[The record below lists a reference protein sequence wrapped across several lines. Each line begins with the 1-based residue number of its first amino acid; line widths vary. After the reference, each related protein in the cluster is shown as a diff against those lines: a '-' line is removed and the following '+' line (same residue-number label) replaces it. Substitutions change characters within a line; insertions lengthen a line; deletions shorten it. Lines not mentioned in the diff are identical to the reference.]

1 MLLPIQ
7 QRRVV
12 LPNGRVESVS
22 VGAAPSSAMS
32 GLNGSSRKTCLD
44 CTRKHLSQA
53 AVLMEEALQGYP
65 DHRWLAVGHLAE
77 ASAESLDQYPDLAKE
92 IRAHRVAYMNDPAYK
107 VPVVALIGK
116 ASALAGQSGTGVAG
130 LGASSKGSGGAGET
144 GPGRVRRTPQAP
156 GKLFSP
162 MHDGEKP
169 YGGMSWGPPIKYVKI
184 PGGEWG
190 TVATL
195 KVMKELVLG
204 KWGHRNPE
212 VVLLA
217 KKIVA
222 DVSPGPTKD
231 YEAMAGALLGFM
243 KTRVK
248 YELDS
253 AGLEWVQTPHYTLLV
268 SGSGDCFAKGTNVT
282 RSLAGGRS
290 EEVQIEN
297 LRVGDRIYS
306 RVNAHA
312 RGGPDYD
319 EFCWTTVLNVW
330 DRGVRPTW
338 QVRTDNRTK
347 GQSRF
352 VRLTPNHKVLVAQSD
367 GKLVEARV
375 SDLDPG
381 VALPRIDRDEFVPMD
396 PEDGRTARVLEV
408 VRDDLPVQCYDVQ
421 TENGCVWLPDADCH
435 VRNCDDHSTATA
447 ALAMALGFRAGFRT
461 VKGDRGRPEQW
472 SHVYPVIG
480 IPAGKEDVWLTA
492 DSTQKESVLG
502 WDPPEGKLFGMKT
515 WVIDPQTAEGLEWDT

>member
-22 VGAAPSSAMS
+22 VGAAPSVVMSGDMS
-32 GLNGSSRKTCLD
+32 GLNGSPRKTCLD

-77 ASAESLDQYPDLAKE
+77 ASTESLDQYPDLAKE

-116 ASALAGQSGTGVAG
+116 ASELAGQGGTGVAG
-130 LGASSKGSGGAGET
+130 LGASSQGSGGTGET
-144 GPGRVRRTPQAP
+144 GPDRVRRTPQAP

-162 MHDGEKP
+162 MHKGEKP

-222 DVSPGPTKD
+222 NVSPGPTKD
-231 YEAMAGALLGFM
+231 YEAMAGAILDFM

-268 SGSGDCFAKGTNVT
+268 SGSGDCFAKGTKVLL
-282 RSLAGGRS
+282 REGHRL
-290 EEVQIEN
+290 VPIES
-297 LRVGDRIYS
+297 LRVGDEVWGLDRWS
-306 RVNAHA
+306 RVENTW
-312 RGGPDYD
+312 
-319 EFCWTTVLNVW
+319 E
-330 DRGVRPTW
+330 RGVRATW
-338 QVRTDNRTK
+338 RVELNNGT
-347 GQSRF
+347 S
-352 VRLTPNHKVLVAQSD
+352 VRLTPEHKVFRSVCDSLTCGGPD
-367 GKLVEARV
+367 GPHDFRRACRIERVLV
-375 SDLDPG
+375 SDLRPG
-381 VALPRIDRDEFVPMD
+381 DVVTK
-396 PEDGRTARVLEV
+396 PEHGSVFAARVASDGALRVLCVTRDGFEV
-408 VRDDLPVQCYDVQ
+408 DCFDVATDDHY
-421 TENGCVWLPDADCH
+421 VWLPEADWTTSQ
-435 VRNCDDHSTATA
+435 CDDHSTATA

-480 IPAGKEDVWLTA
+480 ISAGKEDVWLTA